1 MRERIVE
8 LRKILGLTQ
17 QQFGDKLG
25 IKRGTVANYEVG
37 RNLPSKAVMRL
48 ICEEFG
54 INRQWLEQGTGPI
67 FIPERQTAEIKKMA
81 NYYLAQESDSF
92 RSRLISVISELS
104 EEQLE
109 VLAFIAAKIRQ

>member
-48 ICEEFG
+48 I
-54 INRQWLEQGTGPI
+54 
-67 FIPERQTAEIKKMA
+67 
-81 NYYLAQESDSF
+81 
-92 RSRLISVISELS
+92 
-104 EEQLE
+104 
-109 VLAFIAAKIRQ
+109 